1 MLSRDRTRRKNEYFR
16 ALSGNIILPCSG
28 KCQREVYAES
38 AGIMR
43 DQPNFVRFVSK
54 CHAGLFLVVFVL
66 FCFVLGFFGGG
77 GICFC
82 LLVGTF
88 VFACLLAHSKRMS
101 FSSGVVGPPPPPH
114 EFTKLNLAQG
124 ANFCQ
129 ANIWSATERP
139 PVLCKI

>member
-1 MLSRDRTRRKNEYFR
+1 MLSRETLSFLAVENVREKCMRR
-16 ALSGNIILPCSG
+16 AQASCGTSPIS
-28 KCQREVYAES
+28 S
-38 AGIMR
+38 
-43 DQPNFVRFVSK
+43 
-54 CHAGLFLVVFVL
+54 GLFQNVMLDCSWLSL
-66 FCFVLGFFGGG
+66 FCFVLFWVFSGGG